1 MQQQQ
6 EINNLQL
13 QNIQKQN
20 LINNMKQEQQKNQGI
35 EYQKIRKELQ
45 KK

>member
-6 EINNLQL
+6 ENNNLQL

-35 EYQKIRKELQ
+35 EYQKISKNC
-45 KK
+45 KI

>member
-6 EINNLQL
+6 EINNLQN
-13 QNIQKQN
+13 QNIQNQN

-35 EYQKIRKELQ
+35 EYQKIRKEL
-45 KK
+45 